1 MADERTADRN
11 EDEKDEKDGK
21 DRRRERES
29 RSRDRGGRSRSSR
42 GRGGRRYGRSRI
54 CNFCVDRVTTID
66 YKDADALRQY
76 ITERG
81 KIRPRRQTGTC
92 AKHQRMLA
100 RAIKRARHVALLP
113 FTGEHNLEG

>member
-1 MADERTADRN
+1 MADERTADIN
-11 EDEKDEKDGK
+11 EEGNDRDEQDERDSRGRGG
-21 DRRRERES
+21 DR
-29 RSRDRGGRSRSSR
+29 GRSRSPR
-42 GRGGRRYGRSRI
+42 GGGRGGRRYGHSRI
-54 CNFCVDRVTTID
+54 CNFCADRVKAID
-66 YKDADALRQY
+66 YKESDALRQY

-113 FTGEHNLEG
+113 FTGEHTLEG